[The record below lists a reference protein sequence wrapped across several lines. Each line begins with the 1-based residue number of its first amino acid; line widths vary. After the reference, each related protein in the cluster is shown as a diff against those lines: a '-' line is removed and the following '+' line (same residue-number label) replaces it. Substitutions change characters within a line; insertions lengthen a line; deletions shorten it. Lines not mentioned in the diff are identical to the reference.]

1 MKNKSLLVILL
12 LFSQWS
18 FSQTYTTGVVNLSST
33 AGLSMSVK
41 LDITTNV
48 TMTLTGPSGRWFA
61 LGFDASSMTAGTDV
75 VGVHAVGL
83 LPNFDAYLTGSA
95 APATD
100 PQQDWTITSDQVASG
115 VRTIIATRALN
126 TGDANDYVFTAGTGT
141 LSLIWARGNTSSFNY
156 AYHGSGNRGIINA
169 TFSQV
174 VAPPAPTGAA
184 MQTLCTNSNL
194 SQLSVNGTNVQWY
207 STASGGNPLPPNT
220 ILSNGTTYYASQTV
234 NGVQSLNRLAVL
246 VTLIA
251 APTAAPVFNNPV
263 LSVCSPSNNITYSV
277 NAVQNASS
285 YSWVLSQGL
294 SGTSQLTS
302 ISVSLT
308 PNLSNGSISVS
319 AVNQCGQG
327 PTTIISI
334 TQHPSYFNNLVTT
347 ACDSFLWIGQ
357 WYVTS
362 GTFTSNSQSQFGCD
376 SISQLQLTVLNNSQS
391 NINIGQCSPLLLN
404 GQTYTQSGSY
414 QQTLNSSLGCDS
426 IVNIQFT
433 LFSSDTVTIALEACD
448 SIEIGG
454 QLFTSSG
461 LVPQLLSST
470 LGCDS
475 LVLWQLT
482 INPTLNVSIDTTV
495 TDESYEWNGSSYAVS
510 GIYSQIFTS
519 AVGCDSIVTVNL
531 TVLTSGV
538 EELGFIIPYP
548 TILQVGEWL
557 HIHGQ
562 QWDMFDVYGNL
573 VYTIPQLITKVRM
586 DFPAGFYILKNRE
599 KTLRIMLI
607 N

>member
-1 MKNKSLLVILL
+1 MINKLLLVILL

-33 AGLSMSVK
+33 AGLGMSVK

-48 TMTLTGPSGRWFA
+48 TMTLSGPSGRWFA
-61 LGFDASSMTAGTDV
+61 LGFDASSMAAGTDV

-83 LPNFDAYLTGSA
+83 LPNFDANLTGYN

-100 PQQDWTITSDQVASG
+100 AQQDWTITSDQVAAG

-126 TGDANDYVFTAGTGT
+126 TGDANDHVFTAAPGT
-141 LSLIWARGNTSSFNY
+141 LSLIWARGNTTSFSY

-169 TFSQV
+169 TFSLV
-174 VAPPAPTGAA
+174 VVPPAPTGAA

-194 SQLSVNGTNVQWY
+194 SQLTVNGTNVQWY

-251 APTAAPVFNNPV
+251 VPTAPPVFNNPV
-263 LSVCSPSNNITYSV
+263 LSACSPSNNITYNV

-285 YSWVLSQGL
+285 YNWVLSQGL
-294 SGTSQLTS
+294 SGSSQLSS

-308 PNLSNGSISVS
+308 PNLSNGNISVS

-347 ACDSFLWIGQ
+347 ACDSFLWMGQ
-357 WYVTS
+357 WYLTS
-362 GTFTSNSQSQFGCD
+362 GTFTSNSQSQF
-376 SISQLQLTVLNNSQS
+376 
-391 NINIGQCSPLLLN
+391 
-404 GQTYTQSGSY
+404 
-414 QQTLNSSLGCDS
+414 GCDS

-433 LFSSDTVTIALEACD
+433 LFSSDTVTVALEACD

-470 LGCDS
+470 FGCDS

-482 INPTLNVSIDTTV
+482 INPTLYVSIDTTV
-495 TDESYEWNGSSYAVS
+495 FDESYEWNGSSYAAS
-510 GIYSQIFTS
+510 GIYSQVFTS

-538 EELGFIIPYP
+538 EELAFIIPYP

-586 DFPAGFYILKNRE
+586 DYPAGFYILKNRE
-599 KTLRIMLI
+599 KTLRILLV

>member
-1 MKNKSLLVILL
+1 MKNKSLLFILL

-41 LDITTNV
+41 LDVNTNV

-61 LGFDASSMTAGTDV
+61 LGFGASSMAAGTDV
-75 VGVHAVGL
+75 VGVHASGL
-83 LPNFDAYLTGSA
+83 LPNFDANLTGYN

-100 PQQDWTITSDQVASG
+100 AQQDWTITSDQVAAG

-126 TGDANDYVFTAGTGT
+126 TGDANDHVFTAAPGT
-141 LSLIWARGNTSSFNY
+141 LSLIWARGNTTSFSY

-169 TFSQV
+169 TFSLV
-174 VAPPAPTGAA
+174 VVPPAPTGAA

-194 SQLSVNGTNVQWY
+194 SQLTVNGTNVQWY

-251 APTAAPVFNNPV
+251 VPTAPPVFNNPV
-263 LSVCSPSNNITYSV
+263 LSACSPSNNITYNV

-285 YSWVLSQGL
+285 YNWVLSQGL
-294 SGTSQLTS
+294 SGSSQLSS

-308 PNLSNGSISVS
+308 PNLSNGNISVS

-347 ACDSFLWIGQ
+347 ACDSFLWMGQ
-357 WYVTS
+357 WYLTS

-414 QQTLNSSLGCDS
+414 QQILNSSLGCDS
-426 IVNIQFT
+426 TVNIQFT
-433 LFSSDTVTIALEACD
+433 LFSSDTVTVALEACD
-448 SIEIGG
+448 SIELGG

-461 LVPQLLSST
+461 LVPQLLSSS

-482 INPTLNVSIDTTV
+482 INPTLYVSIDTIV
-495 TDESYEWNGSSYAVS
+495 TNESYEWNGSSYAAS
-510 GIYSQIFTS
+510 GIYSQVFTS

-538 EELGFIIPYP
+538 EELAFIIPYP

-557 HIHGQ
+557 HVHGQ

-586 DFPAGFYILKNRE
+586 DFPVGFYILKNRE
-599 KTLRIMLI
+599 KTLRILLV

>member
-1 MKNKSLLVILL
+1 MINKLLLVILL

-33 AGLSMSVK
+33 AGLGMSVK

-48 TMTLTGPSGRWFA
+48 TMTLSGPSGRWFA
-61 LGFDASSMTAGTDV
+61 LGFDASSMAAGTDV

-83 LPNFDAYLTGSA
+83 LPNFDANLTGYN

-100 PQQDWTITSDQVASG
+100 AQQDWTITSDQVAAG

-126 TGDANDYVFTAGTGT
+126 TGDANDHVFTAAPGT
-141 LSLIWARGNTSSFNY
+141 LSLIWARGNTTSFSY

-169 TFSQV
+169 TFSLV
-174 VAPPAPTGAA
+174 VVPPAPTGAA

-194 SQLSVNGTNVQWY
+194 SQLTVNGTNVQWY

-251 APTAAPVFNNPV
+251 APTAPPVFNNPV
-263 LSVCSPSNNITYSV
+263 LSACSPSNNITYNV

-285 YSWVLSQGL
+285 YNWVLSQGL
-294 SGTSQLTS
+294 SGSSQLSS

-308 PNLSNGSISVS
+308 PNLSNGNISVS

-347 ACDSFLWIGQ
+347 ACDSFLWMGQ

-376 SISQLQLTVLNNSQS
+376 SI
-391 NINIGQCSPLLLN
+391 
-404 GQTYTQSGSY
+404 
-414 QQTLNSSLGCDS
+414 
-426 IVNIQFT
+426 VNIQFT
-433 LFSSDTVTIALEACD
+433 LFSSDTVTVALEACD

-470 LGCDS
+470 FGCDS

-482 INPTLNVSIDTTV
+482 INPTLYVSIDTTV
-495 TDESYEWNGSSYAVS
+495 FDESYEWNSSSYAAS
-510 GIYSQIFTS
+510 GIYSQVFTS

-538 EELGFIIPYP
+538 DELAFIIPYP

-557 HIHGQ
+557 HVHGQ

-586 DFPAGFYILKNRE
+586 DYPAGFYILKSRE
-599 KTLRIMLI
+599 KTLRIMLV

>member
-1 MKNKSLLVILL
+1 MINKLLLVILL

-33 AGLSMSVK
+33 AGLGMSVK

-48 TMTLTGPSGRWFA
+48 TMTLSGPSGRWFA
-61 LGFDASSMTAGTDV
+61 LGFDASSMAGGTDV
-75 VGVHAVGL
+75 VGVHALGL
-83 LPNFDAYLTGSA
+83 LPNFDANLTGYN

-100 PQQDWTITSDQVASG
+100 AQQDWTITSDQVAAG

-126 TGDANDYVFTAGTGT
+126 TGDANDHVFTAAPGT
-141 LSLIWARGNTSSFNY
+141 LSLIWARGNTTSFSY

-169 TFSQV
+169 TFSLV
-174 VAPPAPTGAA
+174 VVPPAPTGAA

-194 SQLSVNGTNVQWY
+194 SQLTVNGTNVQWY

-251 APTAAPVFNNPV
+251 APTAPPVFNNPV
-263 LSVCSPSNNITYSV
+263 LSACSPSNNITYNV

-285 YSWVLSQGL
+285 YNWVLSQGL
-294 SGTSQLTS
+294 SGSSQLSS

-308 PNLSNGSISVS
+308 PNLSNGNISVS

-347 ACDSFLWIGQ
+347 ACDSFLWMGQ

-404 GQTYTQSGSY
+404 GQSYTQSGSY
-414 QQTLNSSLGCDS
+414 QQILNSSLGGDS

-433 LFSSDTVTIALEACD
+433 LFSSDTVTVALEACD

-482 INPTLNVSIDTTV
+482 VNPTLSVSIDTTV
-495 TDESYEWNGSSYAVS
+495 TDESYEWNGSSYAAS
-510 GIYSQIFTS
+510 GIYSQVFTS

-538 EELGFIIPYP
+538 EELAFIIPYP

-586 DFPAGFYILKNRE
+586 DYPAGFYILKNRE
-599 KTLRIMLI
+599 KTLRILLV

>member
-1 MKNKSLLVILL
+1 M
-12 LFSQWS
+12 
-18 FSQTYTTGVVNLSST
+18 
-33 AGLSMSVK
+33 
-41 LDITTNV
+41 
-48 TMTLTGPSGRWFA
+48 
-61 LGFDASSMTAGTDV
+61 
-75 VGVHAVGL
+75 
-83 LPNFDAYLTGSA
+83 
-95 APATD
+95 
-100 PQQDWTITSDQVASG
+100 
-115 VRTIIATRALN
+115 N
-126 TGDANDYVFTAGTGT
+126 TGDANDYIFTAGTGT
-141 LSLIWARGNTSSFNY
+141 LSLIWARGNTASFNY
-156 AYHGSGNRGIINA
+156 AYHGNVNRGIINA
-169 TFSQV
+169 TFSLV
-174 VAPPAPTGAA
+174 VVPPAPTGAA

-194 SQLSVNGTNVQWY
+194 SQLTVNGTNVQWY

-234 NGVQSLNRLAVL
+234 NGVQSLNRLDVL

-251 APTAAPVFNNPV
+251 SPSAPPVFNNPV
-263 LSVCSPSNNITYSV
+263 LSACSPSNNITYNI

-285 YSWVLSQGL
+285 YNWVLSQGL
-294 SGTSQLTS
+294 SGSSQLSS

-308 PNLSNGSISVS
+308 PNLSNGNISVS

-347 ACDSFLWIGQ
+347 ACDSFLWMGQ

-414 QQTLNSSLGCDS
+414 QQILNSSLGCDS
-426 IVNIQFT
+426 TVNIQFT
-433 LFSSDTVTIALEACD
+433 LFSSDTVTVALEACD
-448 SIEIGG
+448 SIELGG

-461 LVPQLLSST
+461 LVPQLLSSS

-482 INPTLNVSIDTTV
+482 INPTLYVSIDTTV
-495 TDESYEWNGSSYAVS
+495 FDESYEWNGSSYAAS
-510 GIYSQIFTS
+510 GIYSQVFTS

-538 EELGFIIPYP
+538 EELAFIIPYP

-586 DFPAGFYILKNRE
+586 DYPAGFYILKNRE
-599 KTLRIMLI
+599 KTLRILLV

>member
-1 MKNKSLLVILL
+1 MINKLLLVILL

-33 AGLSMSVK
+33 AGLGMSVK

-48 TMTLTGPSGRWFA
+48 TMTLSGPSGRWFA
-61 LGFDASSMTAGTDV
+61 LGFDASSMAAGTDV

-83 LPNFDAYLTGSA
+83 LPNFDANLTGYN

-100 PQQDWTITSDQVASG
+100 AQQDWTITSDQVAAG

-126 TGDANDYVFTAGTGT
+126 TGDANDHVFTAAPGT
-141 LSLIWARGNTSSFNY
+141 LSLIWARGNTTSFSY

-169 TFSQV
+169 TFSLV
-174 VAPPAPTGAA
+174 VVPPAPTGAA

-194 SQLSVNGTNVQWY
+194 SQLTVNGTNVQWY

-251 APTAAPVFNNPV
+251 VPTAPPVFNNPV
-263 LSVCSPSNNITYSV
+263 LSACSPSNNITYNV

-285 YSWVLSQGL
+285 YNWVLSQGL
-294 SGTSQLTS
+294 SGSSQLSS

-308 PNLSNGSISVS
+308 PNLSNGNISVS

-347 ACDSFLWIGQ
+347 ACDSFLWMGQ
-357 WYVTS
+357 WYLTS

-414 QQTLNSSLGCDS
+414 QQILNSSLGCDS

-433 LFSSDTVTIALEACD
+433 LFSSDTVTVALEACD

-482 INPTLNVSIDTTV
+482 VNPTLSVSIDTTV
-495 TDESYEWNGSSYAVS
+495 TDESYEWNGSSYAAS
-510 GIYSQIFTS
+510 GIYSQVFTS

-538 EELGFIIPYP
+538 DELAFIIPYP

-599 KTLRIMLI
+599 KTLRILLV

>member
-1 MKNKSLLVILL
+1 MINKLLLVILL

-33 AGLSMSVK
+33 AGLGMSVK

-48 TMTLTGPSGRWFA
+48 TITLSGPSGRWFA
-61 LGFDASSMTAGTDV
+61 LGFDASSMAAGTDV

-83 LPNFDAYLTGSA
+83 LPNFDANLTGYN

-100 PQQDWTITSDQVASG
+100 AQQDWTITSDQVAAG

-126 TGDANDYVFTAGTGT
+126 TGDANDHVFTAAPGT
-141 LSLIWARGNTSSFNY
+141 LSLIWARGNTTSFSY

-169 TFSQV
+169 TFSLV
-174 VAPPAPTGAA
+174 VVPPAPTGAA

-194 SQLSVNGTNVQWY
+194 SQLTVNGTNVQWY

-251 APTAAPVFNNPV
+251 APTAPPVFNNPV
-263 LSVCSPSNNITYSV
+263 LSACSPSNNITYNV

-285 YSWVLSQGL
+285 YNWVLSQGL
-294 SGTSQLTS
+294 SGSSQLSS

-308 PNLSNGSISVS
+308 PNLSNGNISVS

-347 ACDSFLWIGQ
+347 ACDSFLWMGQ

-414 QQTLNSSLGCDS
+414 QQILNSSLGCDS

-433 LFSSDTVTIALEACD
+433 LFSSDTVTVALEACD

-461 LVPQLLSST
+461 LVPQLLSSS

-482 INPTLNVSIDTTV
+482 INPTLYVSIDTTV
-495 TDESYEWNGSSYAVS
+495 TDENYEWNGSSYAAS
-510 GIYSQIFTS
+510 GIYSQVFTS

-531 TVLTSGV
+531 TVLTSGI
-538 EELGFIIPYP
+538 EELAFIIPYP

-586 DFPAGFYILKNRE
+586 DYPAGFYILKSRE
-599 KTLRIMLI
+599 KTLRIMLV

>member
-33 AGLSMSVK
+33 AGLGMSVQ

-48 TMTLTGPSGRWFA
+48 TMTLSGPSGRWFA
-61 LGFDASSMTAGTDV
+61 LGFDASSMAGGTDV

-83 LPNFDAYLTGSA
+83 LPNFDANLTGYA

-100 PQQDWTITSDQVASG
+100 PQQDWTITSDQVAAG

-126 TGDANDYVFTAGTGT
+126 TGDANDHVFTAAPGT
-141 LSLIWARGNTSSFNY
+141 LSLIWARGNTASFSY
-156 AYHGSGNRGIINA
+156 AYHGSGNRGLVNA
-169 TFSQV
+169 TFSLV
-174 VAPPAPTGAA
+174 VVPPAPTGAA
-184 MQTLCTNSNL
+184 IQTLCNNSNL
-194 SQLSVNGTNVQWY
+194 SQLTVNGTNVQWY

-251 APTAAPVFNNPV
+251 APSTAPVFNNPV

-285 YSWVLSQGL
+285 YNWVLSLGL
-294 SGTSQLTS
+294 SGSSQLSS

-334 TQHPSYFNNLVTT
+334 TQHQSYFNNLVTT
-347 ACDSFLWIGQ
+347 ACDSFLWMGQ
-357 WYVTS
+357 WYLTS
-362 GTFTSNSQSQFGCD
+362 GSFTSNSQSQFGCD

-414 QQTLNSSLGCDS
+414 QQILNSSLGCDS

-433 LFSSDTVTIALEACD
+433 LFSSDTVTVALEACD

-482 INPTLNVSIDTTV
+482 INPTLYVSIDTTV
-495 TDESYEWNGSSYAVS
+495 TDESYEWNGSSYTAS
-510 GIYSQIFTS
+510 GTYSQVFTS
-519 AVGCDSIVTVNL
+519 VTGCDSIVTVDL

-538 EELGFIIPYP
+538 EELAFIIPYP

-562 QWDMFDVYGNL
+562 QWDMYDVYGNL
-573 VYTIPQLITKVRM
+573 IYTIPQLITKVRM
-586 DFPAGFYILKNRE
+586 DFPAGFYILKNHE
-599 KTLRIMLI
+599 KTLRILLV